1 MSASES
7 SITEIGHQFGDHPL
21 AGFERIADNQKVRTA
36 EQSARRRHTGWVI
49 GAALVARL
57 CVIWYVLRDMPRG
70 WLWTRGTEM
79 TWMAAAVVHG
89 RGLSDPYG
97 VPTGP
102 TASVAPGYPLLL
114 AGVFRVF
121 GVETVASAA
130 VVLLVQVGINLLTVW
145 AMLGIGRRFAGERA
159 AVAMALLWGCS
170 LATIWMPVI
179 LWETSFSALF
189 LLLAVACALRLERA
203 AQGLWLAWGAGC
215 AVAGLM
221 NPSLL
226 PSLGALGAVA
236 VWRGRRWRE
245 ALLACVVFAGI
256 YAPWPVRNA
265 RVFHA
270 TILTRCVAGFNLWVG
285 NREGADGYLN
295 ESAFPTF
302 NASELAVYRAVGE
315 VRYDADKTRLA
326 WAAIASEPVRFAWL
340 TAIRARRFWSGTG
353 SRGGSVF
360 FALHGVLT
368 TLLGGLGLWVLMK
381 ARRREAAYCFAVVLI
396 FPLPYLITH
405 AEFRYR
411 LVLDPVLCV
420 LGAVALEWIDSRR
433 LDASAAVS

>member
-1 MSASES
+1 
-7 SITEIGHQFGDHPL
+7 
-21 AGFERIADNQKVRTA
+21 
-36 EQSARRRHTGWVI
+36 
-49 GAALVARL
+49 
-57 CVIWYVLRDMPRG
+57 MPRG

-114 AGVFRVF
+114 AGVFRLF
-121 GVETVASAA
+121 GVETTASAA
-130 VVLLVQVGINLLTVW
+130 VVLLVQSGINLLTVW
-145 AMLGIGRRFAGERA
+145 AILWMGRRFAGERA
-159 AVAMALLWGCS
+159 SVAMALLWGCS
-170 LATIWMPVI
+170 LATIWMPAI

-189 LLLAVACALRLERA
+189 LLLAVTCALQLERA
-203 AQGLWLAWGAGC
+203 TQGLWLAWGAAC

-236 VWRGRRWRE
+236 AWRGRRWRE
-245 ALLACVVFAGI
+245 AVLACVVFAGI
-256 YAPWPVRNA
+256 YAPWPMRNA

-302 NASELAVYRAVGE
+302 NAGELAVYRAAGE
-315 VRYDADKTRLA
+315 VGYDAGKTRMA
-326 WAAIASEPVRFAWL
+326 RMAIASEPARFARL
-340 TAIRARRFWSGTG
+340 TVIRAWRFWSGTG

-360 FALHGVLT
+360 FALHGMLT
-368 TLLGGLGLWVLMK
+368 TLLGGLGLCVLM
-381 ARRREAAYCFAVVLI
+381 RRREREAVYFLVVLLI

-411 LVLDPVLCV
+411 LVIDPVLCV
-420 LGAVALEWIDSRR
+420 LGGVALARISSRR
-433 LDASAAVS
+433 LAASGQVALDGRNQQKESGEKHGGGVNEFGVPRLRGGV